1 MQAASERRDPHET
14 RVPLSEV
21 LIDLS
26 PSGYD
31 ESFSA
36 DGINLG
42 IGGLSMRSAILPDI
56 GSQLR
61 CRFQSPHDGTRVNA
75 DCEVVWSSDSG
86 PNLGEFGLRFTGM
99 TDDDQDSIGRMVEA
113 WEHEL
118 AGEGDIVRLQL
129 DGVGSPIEATAIHRA
144 GDALLVEQPLPFLT
158 IGTGVTEGGRR
169 GVLQGVD
176 LRLDDD
182 MPRLVLTIWYED
194 PEEEIDEDSDDVP
207 SIAFESDG
215 GDTLMDAKGPSVARS
230 LEVPLDAPIESS
242 SEGSLEAPVVGHVV
256 DDEPEARAD
265 QAVSVIAVPH
275 RAVEAIEDEADEEE
289 HDAEARELAARL
301 RPDPRAALARI
312 GRLAR
317 PAWARLRGFLA
328 MAWVRVGPTITRGAR
343 RLRAFASSLGARI
356 APRLSAL
363 RSKTLKKATKRAT
376 RPAKRRQTRPP
387 TSKTPAAPAV
397 ATKTP
402 RKIGRWVLLG
412 AVVLG
417 LVAVVARA
425 ASTDEPVA
433 LAIKEEAPEPMFEP
447 AADPELGDE
456 TFAAEVAS
464 PTPGEVPSDSPY
476 ADLGEAEPAQPN
488 EATNEP
494 TTTAFGASSV
504 EGGRE
509 FTLRLSLA
517 PNGLVGEETEDGFRV
532 RVIGSN
538 ALDGARRIAGAHP
551 RVAGASILNHGEE
564 AELRIRFSPGEAP
577 PYRVETRSAALLV
590 TIGG

>member
-1 MQAASERRDPHET
+1 MQAASERRDPYET

-86 PNLGEFGLRFTGM
+86 PNVGEFGLRFTGM

-113 WEHEL
+113 WEEEL
-118 AGEGDIVRLQL
+118 AGGSEGDVVRLQL

-144 GDALLVEQPLPFLT
+144 SDALLVEQPLPFLT

-182 MPRLVLTIWYED
+182 VPRLVLTIWYQDANE
-194 PEEEIDEDSDDVP
+194 EDSIDVP
-207 SIAFESDG
+207 AVAFESAG
-215 GDTLMDAKGPSVARS
+215 GDTLMDAQAPRAARAVR
-230 LEVPLDAPIESS
+230 E
-242 SEGSLEAPVVGHVV
+242 EAAVEEPVIGHAV
-256 DDEPEARAD
+256 DEEPEARAD

-275 RAVEAIEDEADEEE
+275 RSVDSLADASVDMDDEQEE
-289 HDAEARELAARL
+289 DAEAQELRARL
-301 RPDPRAALARI
+301 RPDPRAALARV

-317 PAWARLRGFLA
+317 PAWTRVRGFLA
-328 MAWVRVGPTITRGAR
+328 VAWVRVGPAISRGAR
-343 RLRAFASSLGARI
+343 RLRAFVAGLVARI
-356 APRLSAL
+356 APRFKAL
-363 RSKTLKKATKRAT
+363 RTKALAKGTKRTT

-387 TSKTPAAPAV
+387 
-397 ATKTP
+397 ATKTPGAPAQTSAAPHAP

-417 LVAVVARA
+417 LGAVVARA
-425 ASTDEPVA
+425 ASSDEPIA
-433 LAIKEEAPEPMFEP
+433 LLVKDEPEPVYEP
-447 AADPELGDE
+447 AENPELGDE
-456 TFAAEVAS
+456 TFAAVPEVAA

-476 ADLGEAEPAQPN
+476 ADLGEAEPSHAN
-488 EATNEP
+488 EESTSE
-494 TTTAFGASSV
+494 FGAASV

-517 PNGLVGEETEDGFRV
+517 PTGLVGEATEDGFRV
-532 RVIGSN
+532 RVLGAN
-538 ALDGARRIAGAHP
+538 ALDGARRIAGSHP

-564 AELRIRFSPGEAP
+564 AELRIRFAPGEAP